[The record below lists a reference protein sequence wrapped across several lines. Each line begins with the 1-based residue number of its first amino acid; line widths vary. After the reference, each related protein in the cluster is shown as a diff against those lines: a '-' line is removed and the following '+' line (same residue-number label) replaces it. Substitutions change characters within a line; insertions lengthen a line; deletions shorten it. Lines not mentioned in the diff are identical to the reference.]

1 MNECPVVKK
10 YKEKLENERRYD
22 AALSDYRSKSNKPLE
37 QCATILSQTSE
48 DLDSKLYYAK
58 IATQVKY

>member
-10 YKEKLENERRYD
+10 RKEFVENHCLQMIDLEM
-22 AALSDYRSKSNKPLE
+22 KKTGKTLE
-37 QCATILSQTSE
+37 QAASILANNNLTVE
-48 DLDSKLYYAK
+48 DMKAYYAK